1 MIYLKKINNM
11 TIEESQVM
19 WQLERSNI
27 NKEHLTKSM
36 SALYD
41 KVDKLIQSGELLY
54 ETFANDMVDMITTV
68 IVKNGKDGIEQDRI
82 AQVNNVCDELLKKY
96 EERIERESIEGDL
109 GVSVDS
115 TEVQDELGLCESAGA
130 VEACGK
136 HIREIK

>member
-1 MIYLKKINNM
+1 M
-11 TIEESQVM
+11 TVEESQIM
-19 WQLERSNI
+19 WQLEKNNI

-96 EERIERESIEGDL
+96 EERVKGESIEGDL
-109 GVSVDS
+109 GVSVDNK
-115 TEVQDELGLCESAGA
+115 EVQDGSGLCEPQSTA
-130 VEACGK
+130 EAC
-136 HIREIK
+136 

>member
-1 MIYLKKINNM
+1 M

-109 GVSVDS
+109 GVSVDNK
-115 TEVQDELGLCESAGA
+115 EVQDGSGLCEPQSTT
-130 VEACGK
+130 EAC
-136 HIREIK
+136 